1 MASSE
6 SKIRGGR
13 WRLLVGSVT
22 LGATA
27 LGLTGVAV
35 AATSTEPSDGPPS
48 STAVV
53 ECTSGTVTQGDVQMS
68 ALVVERAPGGE
79 HPDFPGGCVQTG

>member
-1 MASSE
+1 MASSD
-6 SKIRGGR
+6 SKVPGRR
-13 WRLLVGSVT
+13 WRLLVGSVA
-22 LGATA
+22 LGAA
-27 LGLTGVAV
+27 SLSLTSVGI
-35 AATSTEPSDGPPS
+35 AATSASADEPPS

-68 ALVVERAPGGE
+68 ALVVERAPAGE